1 MKILAYILFTSC
13 IIQIC
18 YTQSCISKNG
28 EPVSWWIQLIYP
40 KTVQD
45 QYAYFDS
52 NFMTNK
58 FQSQSEP
65 ADSIN
70 TAFHRTL

>member
-1 MKILAYILFTSC
+1 MNILAYILLTYC
-13 IIQIC
+13 IIWIS

-45 QYAYFDS
+45 
-52 NFMTNK
+52 
-58 FQSQSEP
+58 
-65 ADSIN
+65 
-70 TAFHRTL
+70 